1 MHFTLPP
8 IRSYWADDLDH
19 DGKTE
24 IVTIAQKSGRAQ
36 ISMFRPKDAEEL
48 SGTWK
53 QGQFQMM
60 PLAKTSRTRRGAL
73 WADLDGDSRSDL
85 LVAEPDSG
93 QLAMSLQKEDGSFEA
108 PKIFATLAGITDLIA
123 SDWDGDGRM
132 EVFAMSADERQVGV
146 TTLDEKGRLGFPK
159 VIPTEGRPLVIATG
173 KLKFGD
179 RTALAMITDQ
189 DGKRELQL

>member
-1 MHFTLPP
+1 M
-8 IRSYWADDLDH
+8 
-19 DGKTE
+19 
-24 IVTIAQKSGRAQ
+24 
-36 ISMFRPKDAEEL
+36 
-48 SGTWK
+48 
-53 QGQFQMM
+53 
-60 PLAKTSRTRRGAL
+60 
-73 WADLDGDSRSDL
+73 GDSRSDL

-179 RTALAMITDQ
+179 RTALVMITDQ
-189 DGKRELQL
+189 DGKRELQLRRSDGETFRQKLSDSFKANPTSLIIHDAGPGWLAGYPRVDSV